1 MGDGLPN
8 ALSSLNL
15 ADRESF
21 QDTSSEDYL
30 LNDQNGAQRQI
41 ANNTESDQLKSI
53 ESATKSTSQS
63 HQQENSTEIKF
74 NAQASSSSLHLST
87 KQSPQEG
94 HNSPNSP
101 QNLLEKR
108 NSKAKSSISYNS
120 RVRSNGSPGSQQL
133 DDRTLGRISVHEIST
148 SDCSHLSSVENPSTN
163 SRYQGSES
171 DQSRPSGSQPKEV
184 LPLDDIDLFLPNAS
198 PLPSRSNTNKA
209 MGANRRIPES
219 FSAYKAG
226 IISFSEHSGDVGDED
241 LVRSDDGTSSLSD
254 NVMEKS
260 LHGVRRKQTV
270 TRKLEAENMELRL
283 KLQQYR
289 EMNASEQEISRAKR
303 QLARSEKRIDELEQA
318 LERKN
323 QTIRELCE
331 QRDQAMQIVQSD
343 KTKELYETIEELQTA
358 ITQLEEESV
367 EAEKVSK
374 GAIAQAHADLPN
386 IIPENASMTDL
397 LTAIRRLTNEKL
409 ELQSIASSASSLK
422 SQHGALRDVLSKAG
436 RPGDPLL
443 SIQELLSELTQLRS
457 ENSSIREVLG
467 KENRELRRESERI
480 LESHRVTVQDLEQAN
495 EKLEERVKHEEAVRQ
510 ELEVKVV
517 ELEKLLMGSRATSYS
532 IIRGFFAELF
542 NVMGPDFQTNVEQQ
556 LAKIMNLAKEEGQ
569 SKIPLL
575 LDLLV
580 EYTRKLGQ
588 AALKSELKPQQDRK
602 IWALEKEL
610 QSLEHMMDLK
620 WSRAGADAVL
630 IAQVRD
636 LKRQLK
642 LEGEKRKSEWM
653 EYQHSIERA
662 RRQN

>member
-41 ANNTESDQLKSI
+41 ANNTETDQLKSI